1 MLFVF
6 SYAFNALIRLLDYM
20 FCRFSEYQRWGKLVM
35 RSNLFPTRKR
45 LTKEAINEF
54 PLRHYD
60 GPICL
65 VTDPK
70 DVPLVCERLSC
81 ESVLGF
87 DTETKPAFRKGQFF
101 RPALLQLAGQ
111 DCVYLFQLTRISF
124 EGPLLSL
131 LTNQTVVKAGVAVKD
146 DLVGLK
152 QHMPFTEA
160 GFADLSSI
168 SARHGFMTRGLRNM
182 AANFLGFRIGKGA
195 QKSNWGRSSLTKK
208 QQVYA
213 ATDAWVSR
221 DLYFRFKEMDLV

>member
-1 MLFVF
+1 
-6 SYAFNALIRLLDYM
+6 
-20 FCRFSEYQRWGKLVM
+20 M
-35 RSNLFPTRKR
+35 RPDFLPSRER
-45 LTKEAINEF
+45 LTREEINGF
-54 PLRHYD
+54 PLRQYD

-70 DVPLVCERLSC
+70 DVPLICERLSC
-81 ESVLGF
+81 ERVLGF
-87 DTETKPAFRKGQFF
+87 DTETKPAFRKGQSF
-101 RPALLQLAGQ
+101 RPALLQFAGN
-111 DCVYLFQLTRISF
+111 DCVYLFQLTRISL

-131 LTNQTVVKAGVAVKD
+131 LADQGIIKAGVAVKD

-152 QHMPFTEA
+152 QHVSFDEG

-195 QKSNWGRSSLTKK
+195 QRSNWGRSTLTRK
-208 QQVYA
+208 QQIYA

-221 DLYFRFKEMDLV
+221 YLYVRFKEMDLV

>member
-1 MLFVF
+1 MLFLF

-35 RSNLFPTRKR
+35 RSNLFPTRER
-45 LTKEAINEF
+45 LTKDEINEF

-70 DVPLVCERLSC
+70 NVPLVCERLSR

-101 RPALLQLAGQ
+101 RPALLQLAGKE
-111 DCVYLFQLTRISF
+111 CVYLFQLTKISL

-131 LTNQTVVKAGVAVKD
+131 LTDHMIIKAGVAVKD

-152 QHMPFTEA
+152 QHIAFNEN

-168 SARHGFMTRGLRNM
+168 SARNGYMTRGLRNM

-195 QKSNWGRSSLTKK
+195 QQSNWGRSLLTKK

>member
-1 MLFVF
+1 M
-6 SYAFNALIRLLDYM
+6 
-20 FCRFSEYQRWGKLVM
+20 RFDS
-35 RSNLFPTRKR
+35 FPTRER
-45 LTKEAINEF
+45 LTRDAINAF
-54 PLRHYD
+54 PLRHYE

-65 VTDPK
+65 VSDPQ
-70 DVPLVCERLSC
+70 DVPVVCERLSC
-81 ESVLGF
+81 ERVLGF

-111 DCVYLFQLTRISF
+111 DCVYLFQLTRISL

-131 LTNQTVVKAGVAVKD
+131 LTDQAIIKAGVAVKD

-152 QHMPFTEA
+152 QHMFFSEG

-168 SARHGFMTRGLRNM
+168 SAGHGFMTRGLRNM

-195 QKSNWGRSSLTKK
+195 QKSNWGRSVLTKK